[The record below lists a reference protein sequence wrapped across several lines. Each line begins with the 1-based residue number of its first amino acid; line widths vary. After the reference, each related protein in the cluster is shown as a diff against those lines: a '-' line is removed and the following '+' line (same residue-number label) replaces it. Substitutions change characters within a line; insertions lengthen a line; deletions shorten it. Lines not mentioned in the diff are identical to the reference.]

1 VPQHVVMF
9 SGALLILI
17 GIVATLAQ
25 LSGELGL
32 FGLNPPTIVEPARG
46 RSAATSQFK
55 VSTHYVGVELV
66 VIGAALELGSLLGIA
81 FSRRRTK
88 EEDNQENSAP

>member
-1 VPQHVVMF
+1 MKFLPQHVVML

-17 GIVATLAQ
+17 GIFAALAQ

-32 FGLNPPTIVEPARG
+32 FGLQPPTIVEAG
-46 RSAATSQFK
+46 SRSAETSQFK

-66 VIGAALELGSLLGIA
+66 VIGAALEMASLLGIA
-81 FSRRRTK
+81 FSK
-88 EEDNQENSAP
+88 N